1 MGAFKFSLILLGLRI
16 LLWLQATRYSAF
28 RKRLK
33 EKNFSAQ
40 MRTNDGS
47 VGRWFVFKD
56 GKIKSKSG
64 ILESPDITLT
74 FKTSDIAARL
84 LMPPI
89 NQLDQI
95 NAMKDFLIGLDGPD
109 HLTLWFT
116 QTIMQTQTIGWE
128 YGVEVGKGVT

>member
-56 GKIKSKSG
+56 IFRKSIEDYK
-64 ILESPDITLT
+64 
-74 FKTSDIAARL
+74 FARR
-84 LMPPI
+84 
-89 NQLDQI
+89 
-95 NAMKDFLIGLDGPD
+95 
-109 HLTLWFT
+109 
-116 QTIMQTQTIGWE
+116 
-128 YGVEVGKGVT
+128 